1 MKEKYKEI
9 VCGFND
15 ERTENVANRCVE
27 IAEEFAV
34 KFAEFI
40 DFEYYQHKYRCNT
53 YAESLE
59 DFEIDK
65 TYSVKELLKIFKK
78 EKGL

>member
-27 IAEEFAV
+27 IAEEFTIE
-34 KFAEFI
+34 FAEWLDLDETQDLI
-40 DFEYYQHKYRCNT
+40 Y
-53 YAESLE
+53 SLQIVGE
-59 DFEIDK
+59 LPK
-65 TYSVKELLKIFKK
+65 LPKNKELLEIFKK
-78 EKGL
+78 EYDS

>member
-27 IAEEFAV
+27 IAEEFTIE
-34 KFAEFI
+34 FAEWI
-40 DFEYYQHKYRCNT
+40 NN
-53 YAESLE
+53 SLFVILWRRGSITTE
-59 DFEIDK
+59 K
-65 TYSVKELLKIFKK
+65 LLEIFKN
-78 EKGL
+78 EKAQGLSS